1 MMASMGADDGSRQ
14 RMLLQGQAGEI
25 FREVVE
31 SGLLAHDDA
40 RLEPAHDAH
49 EAVSLLIDLGLL
61 RDDAADGGWVA
72 VDPAIVQPGVVAPL
86 GRRVVQLLDESAA
99 WADLLGSLGH
109 AFRRTPSGGS
119 PLTEL
124 RGLTA
129 INRFLD
135 SAVDDAER
143 ELLAA
148 QPAGARRAAVLEQA
162 VDRDIRALQRGVR
175 MRTLYQ
181 HTARRSKA
189 TREHVARTMEHGAQV
204 RTLDEFFNRLI
215 IIDRRLA
222 VIPGDQPEL
231 AIAIHD
237 TAVVSYLADVFD
249 RYWERGRDYEDR
261 AEASESD
268 IAAEVRQL
276 TVRMLTEGHS
286 DPASAKRVGVSTRTY
301 ASYVAA
307 LKEEYGV
314 ETRFQLGYA
323 MGSRAGSDDAEGP
336 PRT

>member
-1 MMASMGADDGSRQ
+1 MSPEDGSRQ
-14 RMLLQGQAGEI
+14 RGLLQGPAGEI
-25 FREVVE
+25 FREVVKA
-31 SGLLAHDDA
+31 GLLEHDDA
-40 RLEPAHDAH
+40 RLSDGHPDH
-49 EAVSLLIDLGLL
+49 EAVQLLVDLGLL
-61 RDDAADGGWVA
+61 RHDTAAGGWVA
-72 VDPAIVQPGVVAPL
+72 VDPATVQPGVVAPL

-99 WADLLGSLGH
+99 WADVLGGLGQS
-109 AFRRTPSGGS
+109 FRRTPPNGDSKV
-119 PLTEL
+119 TEI
-124 RGLTA
+124 RGLPN

-135 SAVDDAER
+135 AAVDDAESQ
-143 ELLAA
+143 LLTA

-189 TREHVARTMEHGAQV
+189 TRQHVARTMEHGAQV

-215 IIDRRLA
+215 LIDDRLA
-222 VIPGDQPEL
+222 VIPGDQPEVAL
-231 AIAIHD
+231 AIHEPGII
-237 TAVVSYLADVFD
+237 SYLADVFE
-249 RYWERGRDYEDR
+249 RSWERGRDYEDR

-276 TVRMLTEGHS
+276 TVRMLSEGHS

-323 MGSRAGSDDAEGP
+323 MGSRAASEDSEP
-336 PRT
+336 PRQP